1 MVYRHASTWPIRFL
15 LLVMLVLSL
24 FWGAFH
30 PASANG
36 VPVQVFLDF
45 LPFKANWEP
54 ATHARGVAVL
64 AANDEQVRVMA
75 QTLPAPPPGQVYY
88 AWLQKVDGSYMP
100 VGSLVYHTDGT
111 ASLDQHM
118 ENLPYS
124 ENFSW
129 VLITV
134 EDPNQ
139 IGAEPSQEIA
149 LAGRLPNVQ
158 ALPVNSEET
167 PALLP
172 VTGAEVGF
180 APRFL
185 GGVLFVLAVA
195 ALAAWR
201 WMRTPGRQ
209 ARLQG
214 VPTETIH
221 SRRDGQ

>member
-1 MVYRHASTWPIRFL
+1 MVYRHASTWQIRL
-15 LLVMLVLSL
+15 LLLGAVLLSL
-24 FWGAFH
+24 LWGAPR
-30 PASANG
+30 PALANG

-54 ATHARGVAVL
+54 ASHARGVAVL

-75 QTLPAPPPGQVYY
+75 QTLPAPPPDQVYY

-111 ASLDQHM
+111 ASLDQHV

-129 VLITV
+129 VLITL
-134 EDPNQ
+134 EAPDR
-139 IGAEPSQEIA
+139 IGPEPSQEIA

-158 ALPVNSEET
+158 ALPVGSEEA

-172 VTGAEVGF
+172 VTGAEVGLS
-180 APRFL
+180 PLSL
-185 GGVLFVLAVA
+185 GGVLFVLAVG
-195 ALAAWR
+195 ALLAWR
-201 WMRTPGRQ
+201 WIGTPGRQ
-209 ARLQG
+209 GRFQD
-214 VPTETIH
+214 VPLKTR
-221 SRRDGQ
+221 SRRDDR